1 MALTLAEAIARVPQW
16 EGALEIKTAP
26 LGGGITNRNFR
37 VDVDGESFV
46 LRIGGEKTELL
57 GIDRHHER
65 AANEA
70 AAAIGLAPEVVYFIE
85 PEGYLVTRFL
95 GASPLPSPEMVM
107 PDNIRRVAL
116 ALRRF
121 HAIPAIPGSFSPFQT
136 VDAYAEIA
144 RRYGVAFPKNFDW
157 LTARRQE
164 IESALRRY
172 PFTPRPCHNDLL
184 NENFL
189 DDGTIRILDWE
200 YAGMG
205 DPAFDLANFS
215 VHHGFSDEQDRLLLE
230 IYLTANPLSEGWGME
245 VRFARHKLL
254 KLISD
259 FREAMW
265 GVVQVGISQLDFDF
279 RAYAGKHFGRM
290 AEMARDSRYGEW
302 LRAFQA

>member
-1 MALTLAEAIARVPQW
+1 MALTLAEAIARVPLW
-16 EGALEIKTAP
+16 AGAREIKTSS

-57 GIDRHHER
+57 GIDRRNEH

-95 GASPLPSPEMVM
+95 AAKPLPCPEMVK
-107 PDNIRRVAL
+107 PENIQRVAL
-116 ALRRF
+116 ALRQF
-121 HAIPAIPGSFSPFQT
+121 HAVSGIPGSFSPFQT
-136 VDAYAEIA
+136 VDTYAEIA
-144 RRYGVAFPKNFDW
+144 RRYGVTFPGNFGW
-157 LTARRQE
+157 LMARRQE
-164 IESALRRY
+164 IEGALRRY

-189 DDGTIRILDWE
+189 DDGNIRILDWE

-205 DPAFDLANFS
+205 DPAFDLANFA

-230 IYLTANPLSEGWGME
+230 AFLTGNPLTEGWEMQM
-245 VRFARHKLL
+245 RFARHKLL
-254 KLISD
+254 KIMSD

-265 GVVQVGISQLDFDF
+265 GVVQVGISNLDFDF
-279 RAYAGKHFGRM
+279 QAYADKHFNRM
-290 AEMARDSRYGEW
+290 AEMARDGRYEDW
-302 LRAFQA
+302 LSAFQA

>member
-16 EGALEIKTAP
+16 AGAHEIKTAP

-95 GASPLPSPEMVM
+95 GASTLPCPEMVR
-107 PDNIRRVAL
+107 PENIRRVAL

-121 HAIPAIPGSFSPFQT
+121 HAIPSIPGSFSPFQT

-144 RRYGVAFPKNFDW
+144 RRYAVTFPGNFDW

-189 DDGTIRILDWE
+189 DDGTICILDWE

-215 VHHGFSDEQDRLLLE
+215 VHHGFSDEQDRLLLDA
-230 IYLTANPLSEGWGME
+230 YLAANPLTEGWSIE

-254 KLISD
+254 KIISD

-265 GVVQVGISQLDFDF
+265 GVVQIGISTLDFDF

-290 AEMARDSRYGEW
+290 AEMARDSRYGDW
-302 LRAFQA
+302 LRAFQV

>member
-1 MALTLAEAIARVPQW
+1 MALTLAEAIARVPLW
-16 EGALEIKTAP
+16 AGARGIKTSP

-57 GIDRHHER
+57 GINRRHER
-65 AANEA
+65 SANEA

-95 GASPLPSPEMVM
+95 AANPLPGPEMVKRE
-107 PDNIRRVAL
+107 NIRRVAL
-116 ALRRF
+116 ALRQF
-121 HAIPAIPGSFSPFQT
+121 HAIPGIPGDFSPFQT

-144 RRYGVAFPKNFDW
+144 RRYGVAFPGNFGW
-157 LTARRQE
+157 LMARRQE
-164 IESALRRY
+164 IESALRRF

-189 DDGTIRILDWE
+189 DDGNIRILDWE

-215 VHHGFSDEQDRLLLE
+215 VHHNFSDEQERTLLE
-230 IYLTANPLSEGWGME
+230 AYLTATPLSEGWGME

-254 KLISD
+254 KIMSD

-265 GVVQVGISQLDFDF
+265 GVVQIGISNLDFDF
-279 RAYAGKHFGRM
+279 RAYAVKHFERM
-290 AEMARDSRYGEW
+290 AEMARDPRYGDW
-302 LRAFQA
+302 LRVFQT

>member
-1 MALTLAEAIARVPQW
+1 
-16 EGALEIKTAP
+16 
-26 LGGGITNRNFR
+26 
-37 VDVDGESFV
+37 
-46 LRIGGEKTELL
+46 
-57 GIDRHHER
+57 
-65 AANEA
+65 
-70 AAAIGLAPEVVYFIE
+70 
-85 PEGYLVTRFL
+85 
-95 GASPLPSPEMVM
+95 
-107 PDNIRRVAL
+107 VAL

-144 RRYGVAFPKNFDW
+144 RRYAVTFPENFDW

-164 IESALRRY
+164 IESTLRRY

-189 DDGTIRILDWE
+189 DDGTIHILDWE

-215 VHHGFSDEQDRLLLE
+215 VHHGFSDEQDRLLLQA
-230 IYLTANPLSEGWGME
+230 YLTANPLSEGWEME

-254 KLISD
+254 KIISD

-290 AEMARDSRYGEW
+290 AEMARDSRYGDW